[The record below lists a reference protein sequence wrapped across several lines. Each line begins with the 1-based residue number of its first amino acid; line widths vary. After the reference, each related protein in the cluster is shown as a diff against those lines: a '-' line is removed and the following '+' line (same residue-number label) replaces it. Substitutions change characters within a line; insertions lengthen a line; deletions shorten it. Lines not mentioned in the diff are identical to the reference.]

1 MPKPSLRNDIVAAGL
16 RTMFRTGF
24 NGCGVR
30 DIVAAADAPQGSF
43 TNHFRSKEVFA
54 GEVLDLY
61 FEQVKAIVQET
72 LQDPSRTPLE
82 RLKRYLDVI
91 TRRLK
96 ADGCTR
102 GCLIG
107 DFSAEVAQQSELLRT
122 RLQEI
127 YAEWLKPFAACIA
140 EAQAAG
146 EIAKDFKPLDL
157 ADFLLS
163 AWEGAILRMK
173 VERSAAPLERFK
185 RIAFQTIFAQGGA
198 R

>member
-1 MPKPSLRNDIVAAGL
+1 MPKASLRNDIVAAGL

-30 DIVAAADAPQGSF
+30 DIVAAAEAPQGSF

-61 FEQVKAIVQET
+61 FEHVKTIVKET
-72 LQDPSRTPLE
+72 LQDESRTPLE
-82 RLKRYLDVI
+82 RLRRYLDAI
-91 TRRLK
+91 TKRLK
-96 ADGCTR
+96 ADGFTR

-107 DFSAEVAQQSELLRT
+107 DFSVEVAQQSEMLRT

-127 YAEWLKPFAACIA
+127 YAEWLEPFAACIA

-146 EIAKDFKPLDL
+146 ELAKDFKPLDL
-157 ADFLLS
+157 ADFLIS
-163 AWEGAILRMK
+163 SWEGAILRMK

-185 RIAFQTIFAQGGA
+185 RIAFQTIFARGGA